1 MLFFLSKASFDGF
14 TRDRGRSFTR
24 FTKEKCHI
32 LKHHFF
38 FVIVVFF
45 PQKQMT
51 VLSQSV
57 SGSYIRDTRVSR
69 ISATFVIHVYHER
82 ERKN

>member
-1 MLFFLSKASFDGF
+1 MSHFE
-14 TRDRGRSFTR
+14 TP
-24 FTKEKCHI
+24 
-32 LKHHFF
+32 FF
-38 FVIVVFF
+38 FVNVVFF

-57 SGSYIRDTRVSR
+57 SGSHIRDTRVSR
-69 ISATFVIHVYHER
+69 ISFVVQVYHER